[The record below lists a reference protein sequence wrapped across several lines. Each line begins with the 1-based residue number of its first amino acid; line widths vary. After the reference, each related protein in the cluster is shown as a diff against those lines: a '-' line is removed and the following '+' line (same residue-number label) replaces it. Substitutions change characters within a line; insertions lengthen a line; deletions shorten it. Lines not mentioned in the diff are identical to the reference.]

1 MAHVV
6 YVLKAKAQ
14 VQSTDKVKS
23 FARSKAHAH
32 GYNPWSSDA
41 DQQPGTIEL
50 SQTQSQTIT
59 PTTGPPDD
67 VPGPSDHNSLRNAV
81 SAPERRKAS
90 PDARRSST
98 IAKKSSSKTRVGLPV
113 LAPRGSAHNERTV
126 HFTTTDG
133 RNNTQN
139 VGEPPDNPKEAEK
152 PGVMIRFRKTFF
164 QILFHSWINVLLV
177 FVPIGIAVEIAG
189 LHPTIIFAMNCIALI
204 PLAGMLSYAT
214 ESVAHRLG
222 DTIGALMNVT
232 FGNAVELIVFIIAL
246 AKDEISIVQASII
259 GSILSNLLLILGMSF
274 LLGGLRFREQ
284 IYNSTVTQMSAC
296 LLSISALSLLL
307 PTAFHASFSND
318 DLADI
323 ATLRISRGTSVILM
337 LVYVIYLL
345 FQLRSHAYLYA
356 SIPQH
361 IIDEESHPGIL
372 AHLGSSSS
380 SSSSSSRRSSISS
393 SSSSSSGGFARSIR
407 DRLRRMSHP
416 DPEGRN
422 SARSSATSNPSH
434 PSSPNEEE
442 RRGRPIFSEKPGSP
456 SNGHPHGPE
465 DDIAVF
471 DADEILPH
479 HVSKPG
485 DGSSDPKIEDNKE
498 PVVGETSELAKA
510 KRSLRDMAPKLFSRP
525 TLNPTPIAIAPGL
538 VAEQQSRPVARR
550 ATSLPPRLTEQVSP
564 EDMLPYMIP
573 LNVSEDSLDKTK
585 EKQIISRTSA
595 ILLLVGST
603 GLVAVCAE
611 FMVSSIDAVISSTG
625 VSEAFVGLILLPI
638 VGNAAEHVTA
648 VTVAAKNK
656 MDLAIGVAVGS
667 SIQIALFVTPLVV
680 LLGWILDKDMGLYFN
695 IFETVALFTSCFV
708 VNFLVLDGRSNYL
721 EGALLCAS
729 YIIIAVAAFF
739 YPNDEQRS
747 SIGAGPN

>member
-1 MAHVV
+1 MH
-6 YVLKAKAQ
+6 
-14 VQSTDKVKS
+14 KVKS

-32 GYNPWSSDA
+32 GFNPWSNEA
-41 DQQPGTIEL
+41 GQQTPGAVEL
-50 SQTQSQTIT
+50 SQSQSS
-59 PTTGPPDD
+59 TTAAARRGSTAA
-67 VPGPSDHNSLRNAV
+67 GPSSDPNDLLNVV
-81 SAPERRKAS
+81 SEPTGRRKAS
-90 PDARRSST
+90 PDTRRSSAISRKSRKEPKEPEIITAPT
-98 IAKKSSSKTRVGLPV
+98 IDTI
-113 LAPRGSAHNERTV
+113 NTERSV
-126 HFTTTDG
+126 HFTTSDG
-133 RNNTQN
+133 RNNTEN
-139 VGEPPDNPKEAEK
+139 VGEPPDNPQEGKEQSLLK
-152 PGVMIRFRKTFF
+152 RFNKTFF
-164 QILFHSWINVLLV
+164 QILFHSWINILLV
-177 FVPIGIAVEIAG
+177 FVPIGIAVEIAH
-189 LHPTIIFAMNCIALI
+189 LDPTIVFAMNCIALV

-232 FGNAVELIVFIIAL
+232 FGNAVELIVFIAL
-246 AKDEISIVQASII
+246 AKDEISVVQASII

-307 PTAFHASFSND
+307 PTAFHASFSNA

-323 ATLRISRGTSVILM
+323 ATLRISRGTSVIL
-337 LVYVIYLL
+337 LLIYIIYLL

-361 IIDEESHPGIL
+361 VIDEESHPGIL
-372 AHLGSSSS
+372 HHLGSSSS
-380 SSSSSSRRSSISS
+380 SSSSSSRRSSMSS

-407 DRLRRMSHP
+407 DRIRRMSHP
-416 DPEGRN
+416 DQEGRN
-422 SARSSATSNPSH
+422 STRSSAASHPSHPSH
-434 PSSPNEEE
+434 PSSPEHDIE
-442 RRGRPIFSEKPGSP
+442 RRGRPIFTSEKPALP
-456 SNGHPHGPE
+456 SFSYSNTAGQDVAIFDGEERQQNADGPSDHGNQESREENPE
-465 DDIAVF
+465 
-471 DADEILPH
+471 L
-479 HVSKPG
+479 
-485 DGSSDPKIEDNKE
+485 
-498 PVVGETSELAKA
+498 TKA
-510 KRSLRDMAPKLFSRP
+510 KHSLRAMAPKLFSRSGASP
-525 TLNPTPIAIAPGL
+525 SPTPIAIAPGL
-538 VAEQQSRPVARR
+538 VAEQIRPLARR
-550 ATSLPPRLTEQVSP
+550 ATSLPPRLTEEVSAR
-564 EDMLPYMIP
+564 DMLPYMIP
-573 LNVSEDSLDKTK
+573 LNVSDDSLDDSK
-585 EKQIISRTSA
+585 EKQVISRTSA
-595 ILLLVGST
+595 IILLLGST

-611 FMVSSIDAVISSTG
+611 FMVSSIDSVIISTG
-625 VSEAFVGLILLPI
+625 ISEAFVGLILLPI

-747 SIGAGPN
+747 PIGAGPN

>member
-1 MAHVV
+1 MH
-6 YVLKAKAQ
+6 
-14 VQSTDKVKS
+14 KVKS

-32 GYNPWSSDA
+32 GFNPWSNDA
-41 DQQPGTIEL
+41 GQQAPGTVEL
-50 SQTQSQTIT
+50 SQTTSQTA
-59 PTTGPPDD
+59 TGAAHHSSAS
-67 VPGPSDHNSLRNAV
+67 GPSDQNVLRNAI
-81 SAPERRKAS
+81 SESERGRAS
-90 PDARRSST
+90 PDPRRISTSSRKSAANTTGLTT
-98 IAKKSSSKTRVGLPV
+98 IPTVNSVNA
-113 LAPRGSAHNERTV
+113 ERAV
-126 HFTTTDG
+126 RFTAVS
-133 RNNTQN
+133 RSNTQN
-139 VGEPPDNPKEAEK
+139 VGEPPDNPQKTAQQS
-152 PGVMIRFRKTFF
+152 VMKRFYKTFI

-177 FVPIGIAVEIAG
+177 FVPIGIAVEVAH
-189 LHPTIIFAMNCIALI
+189 LHPTVVFAVNAVALI
-204 PLAGMLSYAT
+204 PLAAMLSYAT

-318 DLADI
+318 TLADI
-323 ATLRISRGTSVILM
+323 ATLKISRGTSVIL
-337 LVYVIYLL
+337 LLIYIIYLL

-361 IIDEESHPGIL
+361 VIDEESRPGIL

-380 SSSSSSRRSSISS
+380 SSSSSSRRSSVSS

-416 DPEGRN
+416 DHEGKSRL
-422 SARSSATSNPSH
+422 
-434 PSSPNEEE
+434 
-442 RRGRPIFSEKPGSP
+442 
-456 SNGHPHGPE
+456 E

-471 DADEILPH
+471 DADDILPH
-479 HVSKPG
+479 PVDGPSDSKK
-485 DGSSDPKIEDNKE
+485 SEETKE
-498 PVVGETSELAKA
+498 AVVETPELATA
-510 KRSLRDMAPKLFSRP
+510 KRSLRAMAPKLFPRAP
-525 TLNPTPIAIAPGL
+525 GLNSPTPIAIAPGL
-538 VAEQQSRPVARR
+538 VVERQPVRPTGRR

-564 EDMLPYMIP
+564 QDMLPYMVP
-573 LNVSEDSLDKTK
+573 LNVSEDSLDESK

-595 ILLLVGST
+595 IVLLLCST

-625 VSEAFVGLILLPI
+625 ISEAFVGLIILPI

-729 YIIIAVAAFF
+729 YIIIA
-739 YPNDEQRS
+739 
-747 SIGAGPN
+747 

>member
-1 MAHVV
+1 MH
-6 YVLKAKAQ
+6 
-14 VQSTDKVKS
+14 KVKS

-32 GYNPWSSDA
+32 GFNPWSNEA
-41 DQQPGTIEL
+41 GQQATGAVEL
-50 SQTQSQTIT
+50 SQAQS
-59 PTTGPPDD
+59 PTTAAARRGSSAA
-67 VPGPSDHNSLRNAV
+67 GPSSDPNGLLNVV
-81 SAPERRKAS
+81 SEPTGRRRAS
-90 PDARRSST
+90 PDTRRSSAVSRKSRTEPKEPEIAAPT
-98 IAKKSSSKTRVGLPV
+98 IDTI
-113 LAPRGSAHNERTV
+113 NTERSV
-126 HFTTTDG
+126 HFTAGD
-133 RNNTQN
+133 RSNNTEN
-139 VGEPPDNPKEAEK
+139 FGEPPDNPQERTE
-152 PGVMIRFRKTFF
+152 PGLLKRFNKTFL

-177 FVPIGIAVEIAG
+177 FVPIGIAVEVAH
-189 LHPTIIFAMNCIALI
+189 LDPTIVFAMNCIALV

-232 FGNAVELIVFIIAL
+232 FGNAVELIVFIAL
-246 AKDEISIVQASII
+246 AKDEISVVQASII

-323 ATLRISRGTSVILM
+323 ATLRISRGTSVIL
-337 LVYVIYLL
+337 LLIYIIYLL

-361 IIDEESHPGIL
+361 VIDEESHPGIL
-372 AHLGSSSS
+372 HHLGSSSSS
-380 SSSSSSRRSSISS
+380 SSSSSSRRSSVSS

-407 DRLRRMSHP
+407 DRIRRMSHP
-416 DPEGRN
+416 DQERN
-422 SARSSATSNPSH
+422 STRSSAASHPSH
-434 PSSPNEEE
+434 PSSPEHDPE
-442 RRGRPIFSEKPGSP
+442 RRGRPMFTSEKPALP
-456 SNGHPHGPE
+456 SINYAGNAGQ
-465 DDIAVF
+465 DVAVF
-471 DADEILPH
+471 DAEERRQNA
-479 HVSKPG
+479 
-485 DGSSDPKIEDNKE
+485 DGPSENENQE
-498 PVVGETSELAKA
+498 PREENPELAKA
-510 KRSLRDMAPKLFSRP
+510 KLSLRAMAPKLFSRSGASP
-525 TLNPTPIAIAPGL
+525 TPTPIAIAPGL
-538 VAEQQSRPVARR
+538 VAEQVRPLARR
-550 ATSLPPRLTEQVSP
+550 ATSLPPRLTEEVSAR
-564 EDMLPYMIP
+564 DMLPYMIP
-573 LNVSEDSLDKTK
+573 LNVSDDSLDDSK
-585 EKQIISRTSA
+585 EKQVISRTSA
-595 ILLLVGST
+595 IILLLGST

-611 FMVSSIDAVISSTG
+611 FMVSSIDSVITSTG
-625 VSEAFVGLILLPI
+625 ISEAFVGLILLPI

>member
-1 MAHVV
+1 MH
-6 YVLKAKAQ
+6 
-14 VQSTDKVKS
+14 KVKS

-32 GYNPWSSDA
+32 GFNPWSNEA
-41 DQQPGTIEL
+41 GQQAPGAAEL
-50 SQTQSQTIT
+50 SRTQS
-59 PTTGPPDD
+59 PTTAAARRGSTTAE
-67 VPGPSDHNSLRNAV
+67 PSSNPKDLLNVV
-81 SAPERRKAS
+81 SEPAGRRKAS
-90 PDARRSST
+90 PDARRSSAVSRKSHKESKEPEILAAPT
-98 IAKKSSSKTRVGLPV
+98 IDTV
-113 LAPRGSAHNERTV
+113 NTERSV
-126 HFTTTDG
+126 HFTAGDR
-133 RNNTQN
+133 RNNTEN
-139 VGEPPDNPKEAEK
+139 VGEPPDNPQERTEPSLLK
-152 PGVMIRFRKTFF
+152 RFNKTFF

-177 FVPIGIAVEIAG
+177 FVPIGIAVEVAH

-232 FGNAVELIVFIIAL
+232 FGNAVELIVFIAL
-246 AKDEISIVQASII
+246 AKDEISVVQASII

-323 ATLRISRGTSVILM
+323 ATLRISRGTSVIL
-337 LVYVIYLL
+337 LLIYIIYLL

-361 IIDEESHPGIL
+361 VIDEESHPGIL
-372 AHLGSSSS
+372 HHLGSSSS
-380 SSSSSSRRSSISS
+380 SSSSSSRRSSVSS

-407 DRLRRMSHP
+407 DRIRRMSHP
-416 DPEGRN
+416 DQEGRN
-422 SARSSATSNPSH
+422 STRSSAASH
-434 PSSPNEEE
+434 PFRHSSPEHDSE
-442 RRGRPIFSEKPGSP
+442 RRGRPMLTSEKPALP
-456 SNGHPHGPE
+456 SINYSNSAGQDVAAFGGEERHHNVDGPSDNGNQEPREEDPE
-465 DDIAVF
+465 
-471 DADEILPH
+471 L
-479 HVSKPG
+479 
-485 DGSSDPKIEDNKE
+485 
-498 PVVGETSELAKA
+498 TKA
-510 KRSLRDMAPKLFSRP
+510 KLSLRAMAPKLFSRSGVSP
-525 TLNPTPIAIAPGL
+525 SPTPIAIAPGL
-538 VAEQQSRPVARR
+538 VAEQVRPLARR
-550 ATSLPPRLTEQVSP
+550 ATSLPPRLTEEVSAR
-564 EDMLPYMIP
+564 DMLPYMIP
-573 LNVSEDSLDKTK
+573 LNVSDDSLDDSK
-585 EKQIISRTSA
+585 EKQVISRTSA
-595 ILLLVGST
+595 IILLLGST
-603 GLVAVCAE
+603 GLIAVCAE
-611 FMVSSIDAVISSTG
+611 FMVSSIDSVIVSTG
-625 VSEAFVGLILLPI
+625 ISEAFVGLILLPI

-667 SIQIALFVTPLVV
+667 SIQIALFVTPLIV

-747 SIGAGPN
+747 PIGAGPN

>member
-1 MAHVV
+1 MH
-6 YVLKAKAQ
+6 
-14 VQSTDKVKS
+14 KVKS

-32 GYNPWSSDA
+32 GFNPWSNEA
-41 DQQPGTIEL
+41 GQQAPGTVEL
-50 SQTQSQTIT
+50 SQTQSPSTAAARRGS
-59 PTTGPPDD
+59 TTA
-67 VPGPSDHNSLRNAV
+67 GPSNLDDPNDLRNAL
-81 SAPERRKAS
+81 SEPMGRRKAS
-90 PDARRSST
+90 PDTRRPSAVSRISRKGPNEPGIVTAPT
-98 IAKKSSSKTRVGLPV
+98 IDTI
-113 LAPRGSAHNERTV
+113 NTERTV
-126 HFTTTDG
+126 HFTASDR
-133 RNNTQN
+133 RNNTEN
-139 VGEPPDNPKEAEK
+139 VGEPPDNPKERTEPSLLK
-152 PGVMIRFRKTFF
+152 RFNKTFL

-177 FVPIGIAVEIAG
+177 FVPIGIAVEVAH
-189 LHPTIIFAMNCIALI
+189 LHPTIVFAMNCVALV

-232 FGNAVELIVFIIAL
+232 FGNAVELIVFIAL
-246 AKDEISIVQASII
+246 AKDEISVVQASII

-318 DLADI
+318 ELADI
-323 ATLRISRGTSVILM
+323 ATLRISRGTSVIL
-337 LVYVIYLL
+337 LLIYIIYLL

-361 IIDEESHPGIL
+361 VIDEESHPGIL
-372 AHLGSSSS
+372 HRLGSSSS
-380 SSSSSSRRSSISS
+380 SSSSSSRRSSVSS

-416 DPEGRN
+416 DQEGRN
-422 SARSSATSNPSH
+422 SARSSAASHPSH
-434 PSSPNEEE
+434 PSSPEQDPE
-442 RRGRPIFSEKPGSP
+442 RRGRPMFAPEKPALP
-456 SNGHPHGPE
+456 SINYPNGTNQ
-465 DDIAVF
+465 DVAVF
-471 DADEILPH
+471 DGDEHAQNADGP
-479 HVSKPG
+479 SGNG
-485 DGSSDPKIEDNKE
+485 DRETKE
-498 PVVGETSELAKA
+498 ENPELTKA
-510 KRSLRDMAPKLFSRP
+510 KLSLRAMAPKLFSRSGVSP
-525 TLNPTPIAIAPGL
+525 SPTPIAIAPGL
-538 VAEQQSRPVARR
+538 VAEQMRPITRR
-550 ATSLPPRLTEQVSP
+550 ATSLPPRLTEEVSAR
-564 EDMLPYMIP
+564 DMLPYMIP
-573 LNVSEDSLDKTK
+573 LNVSDDSLDDSK
-585 EKQIISRTSA
+585 EKQVISRTSA
-595 ILLLVGST
+595 IILLLGST

-611 FMVSSIDAVISSTG
+611 FMVSSIDAVILSTG
-625 VSEAFVGLILLPI
+625 ISEAFVGLILLPI

>member
-1 MAHVV
+1 MH
-6 YVLKAKAQ
+6 
-14 VQSTDKVKS
+14 KVRS

-41 DQQPGTIEL
+41 GQLESGPVEL
-50 SQTQSQTIT
+50 TQTTSQTAAPAAPPGGPSSEPTEQIDTQNAIAASGRRRHSPDTRHARKHASKELGLNGT
-59 PTTGPPDD
+59 PAVGAPTTD
-67 VPGPSDHNSLRNAV
+67 
-81 SAPERRKAS
+81 
-90 PDARRSST
+90 
-98 IAKKSSSKTRVGLPV
+98 
-113 LAPRGSAHNERTV
+113 RTV
-126 HFTTTDG
+126 HFTTVDS

-139 VGEPPDNPKEAEK
+139 DGGPPDNPEEAAK
-152 PGVMIRFRKTFF
+152 PGIMKRFSTTFF
-164 QILFHSWINVLLV
+164 QILFHSWINVLLI
-177 FVPIGIAVEIAG
+177 FVPIGIAVKAAN
-189 LHPTIIFAMNCIALI
+189 LHPTIVFAMNCVALI

-222 DTIGALMNVT
+222 DTIGALMNVS
-232 FGNAVELIVFIIAL
+232 FGNAVELIIFIIAL

-259 GSILSNLLLILGMSF
+259 GSVLANLLLILGMSF

-307 PTAFHASFSND
+307 PTAFHASFSNG

-323 ATLRISRGTSVILM
+323 ATLRISRGTSVIL
-337 LVYVIYLL
+337 LIVYAIYLM

-361 IIDEESHPGIL
+361 VIDEESHPGIL

-380 SSSSSSRRSSISS
+380 SSSSSSRRSSVSSSSS

-407 DRLRRMSHP
+407 DRLRRMSQP
-416 DPEGRN
+416 DHEGRN
-422 SARSSATSNPSH
+422 SGRSSGSG
-434 PSSPNEEE
+434 PSSPNEGEQ
-442 RRGRPIFSEKPGSP
+442 RGRPLFSEKPPVAAS
-456 SNGHPHGPE
+456 GPE

-479 HVSKPG
+479 PVARAT
-485 DGSSDPKIEDNKE
+485 DGPADINIDDENKE
-498 PVVGETSELAKA
+498 AATETPELTKA
-510 KRSLRDMAPKLFSRP
+510 KKSLRAMMVPKLFSKVSS
-525 TLNPTPIAIAPGL
+525 NPTQPVTVAPGI
-538 VAEQQSRPVARR
+538 VAVEEPAIRPIARR
-550 ATSLPPRLTEQVSP
+550 AASLPPRLTEQVSP
-564 EDMLPYMIP
+564 QDMLPYMVP
-573 LNVSEDSLDKTK
+573 LNVSEVSLDETK
-585 EKQIISRTSA
+585 EKLVISRTTA
-595 ILLLVGST
+595 IVLLLSST
-603 GLVAVCAE
+603 VLVAVCAE
-611 FMVSSIDAVISSTG
+611 FMVSSIDAVISTTG
-625 VSEAFVGLILLPI
+625 VSEAFIGLILLPI

-667 SIQIALFVTPLVV
+667 SIQIALFVTPLIV

-729 YIIIAVAAFF
+729 YVIIAVAAYF

>member
-1 MAHVV
+1 MH
-6 YVLKAKAQ
+6 
-14 VQSTDKVKS
+14 KVKS

-32 GYNPWSSDA
+32 GFNPWSNEEG
-41 DQQPGTIEL
+41 QQAPGAVEL
-50 SQTQSQTIT
+50 SQTQS
-59 PTTGPPDD
+59 PTTVAARRGSTAA
-67 VPGPSDHNSLRNAV
+67 GPSSDPNDHLNVV
-81 SAPERRKAS
+81 SESTGRRKAS
-90 PDARRSST
+90 PDTRRASAISRKSRKEPKEPEIITAPT
-98 IAKKSSSKTRVGLPV
+98 IDTV
-113 LAPRGSAHNERTV
+113 NTERSV
-126 HFTTTDG
+126 HFTTGDG
-133 RNNTQN
+133 RNNTEN
-139 VGEPPDNPKEAEK
+139 VGEPPDNPQEGKEQSLLK
-152 PGVMIRFRKTFF
+152 RFNKTFF
-164 QILFHSWINVLLV
+164 QILFHSWINILLV
-177 FVPIGIAVEIAG
+177 FVPIGIAVEIAH
-189 LHPTIIFAMNCIALI
+189 LDPTIVFAMNCIALV

-246 AKDEISIVQASII
+246 AKDEISVVQASII

-307 PTAFHASFSND
+307 PTAFHASFSNA

-323 ATLRISRGTSVILM
+323 ATLRISRGTSVIL
-337 LVYVIYLL
+337 LLIYIIYLL

-361 IIDEESHPGIL
+361 VIDEESHPGIL
-372 AHLGSSSS
+372 HHLGSSSS
-380 SSSSSSRRSSISS
+380 SSSSSSRRSSVSS

-407 DRLRRMSHP
+407 DRIRRMSHP
-416 DPEGRN
+416 DQEGRN
-422 SARSSATSNPSH
+422 STRSSAASHPSH
-434 PSSPNEEE
+434 PSSPDHHDPE
-442 RRGRPIFSEKPGSP
+442 RRGRPMFTSEKPALP
-456 SNGHPHGPE
+456 SFSYSNNAGQ
-465 DDIAVF
+465 DVAVF
-471 DADEILPH
+471 DSEEHQQNADGP
-479 HVSKPG
+479 
-485 DGSSDPKIEDNKE
+485 SDHANQE
-498 PVVGETSELAKA
+498 PREENPELTKA
-510 KRSLRDMAPKLFSRP
+510 KHSLRAMAPKLFSRSGVSP
-525 TLNPTPIAIAPGL
+525 APTPIAIAPGL
-538 VAEQQSRPVARR
+538 VAEQIRPLARR
-550 ATSLPPRLTEQVSP
+550 ATSLPPRLTEEVSAR
-564 EDMLPYMIP
+564 DMLPYMIP
-573 LNVSEDSLDKTK
+573 LNVSDDSLDESK
-585 EKQIISRTSA
+585 EKQVISRTSA
-595 ILLLVGST
+595 IILLLGST

-611 FMVSSIDAVISSTG
+611 FMVSSIDSVIISTG
-625 VSEAFVGLILLPI
+625 ISEAFVGLILLPI

-747 SIGAGPN
+747 PIGAGPN

>member
-1 MAHVV
+1 MH
-6 YVLKAKAQ
+6 
-14 VQSTDKVKS
+14 KVKS

-32 GYNPWSSDA
+32 GFNPWSNEA
-41 DQQPGTIEL
+41 GQQAPGTVEL
-50 SQTQSQTIT
+50 SQTQS
-59 PTTGPPDD
+59 PTTAAARRGSTSA
-67 VPGPSDHNSLRNAV
+67 GPSDLNDIRNDI
-81 SAPERRKAS
+81 SEPTGRRKAS
-90 PDARRSST
+90 PDTRRPSAVSRKSHKDLKEPKGHGIVTAPT
-98 IAKKSSSKTRVGLPV
+98 IDTV
-113 LAPRGSAHNERTV
+113 NTERSV
-126 HFTTTDG
+126 HFTAGDR
-133 RNNTQN
+133 RNNTEN
-139 VGEPPDNPKEAEK
+139 VGEPPDNPQERAK
-152 PGVMIRFRKTFF
+152 PSLLKRFNKTFL

-177 FVPIGIAVEIAG
+177 FVPIGIAVEVAH
-189 LHPTIIFAMNCIALI
+189 LHPTIIFAMNCVALI

-246 AKDEISIVQASII
+246 SKDEISVVQASII

-318 DLADI
+318 ELADI
-323 ATLRISRGTSVILM
+323 ATLRISRGTSVIL
-337 LVYVIYLL
+337 LLIYIIYLL

-361 IIDEESHPGIL
+361 VIDEESHPGIL
-372 AHLGSSSS
+372 HHLGSSSS
-380 SSSSSSRRSSISS
+380 SSSSSSRRSSVSS

-416 DPEGRN
+416 DQEGRN
-422 SARSSATSNPSH
+422 STRSSAASHPSH
-434 PSSPNEEE
+434 PSSPEQDGE
-442 RRGRPIFSEKPGSP
+442 RRGRPMLASEKTALPTINYP
-456 SNGHPHGPE
+456 SNADHDVAIIDGEEHHHHNTDGPS
-465 DDIAVF
+465 DT
-471 DADEILPH
+471 
-479 HVSKPG
+479 
-485 DGSSDPKIEDNKE
+485 GSQEPKEEN
-498 PVVGETSELAKA
+498 PELTKA
-510 KRSLRDMAPKLFSRP
+510 KISLRAMAPKLFSRTGVSP
-525 TLNPTPIAIAPGL
+525 SPTPIAIAPGL
-538 VAEQQSRPVARR
+538 VAEQIRPITRR
-550 ATSLPPRLTEQVSP
+550 ATSLPPRLTEEVSAR
-564 EDMLPYMIP
+564 DMLPYMIP
-573 LNVSEDSLDKTK
+573 LNVSDDSLNESK

-595 ILLLVGST
+595 IILLLGST

-611 FMVSSIDAVISSTG
+611 FMVSSIDSVIVSTG
-625 VSEAFVGLILLPI
+625 ISEAFVGLILLPI

-667 SIQIALFVTPLVV
+667 SIQIALFVTPLIV

-747 SIGAGPN
+747 PIGAGPN

>member
-1 MAHVV
+1 MH
-6 YVLKAKAQ
+6 
-14 VQSTDKVKS
+14 KVKS

-32 GYNPWSSDA
+32 GFNPWSNEA
-41 DQQPGTIEL
+41 GQQAPGAVEL
-50 SQTQSQTIT
+50 SQN
-59 PTTGPPDD
+59 PTVAARRGSTAA
-67 VPGPSDHNSLRNAV
+67 GPSSDPNGLLNVV
-81 SAPERRKAS
+81 SEPTGRRRAS
-90 PDARRSST
+90 PDTRRSSAVSRKSLKEPKEPEIIAAPT
-98 IAKKSSSKTRVGLPV
+98 IDTV
-113 LAPRGSAHNERTV
+113 NTERSV
-126 HFTTTDG
+126 HFTAGNG
-133 RNNTQN
+133 RNNTEN
-139 VGEPPDNPKEAEK
+139 FGEPPDNPQERTK
-152 PGVMIRFRKTFF
+152 PSLLKRFNKTFL

-177 FVPIGIAVEIAG
+177 FVPIGIAVEVAH
-189 LHPTIIFAMNCIALI
+189 LNPTIIFAMNCIALI

-232 FGNAVELIVFIIAL
+232 FGNAVEVIVFIAL
-246 AKDEISIVQASII
+246 SKDEISVVQASII

-318 DLADI
+318 ELADI
-323 ATLRISRGTSVILM
+323 ATLRISRGTSVIL
-337 LVYVIYLL
+337 LLIYIIYLL

-361 IIDEESHPGIL
+361 VIDEESHPGIL
-372 AHLGSSSS
+372 HHLGSSSSS
-380 SSSSSSRRSSISS
+380 SSSSSSRRSSVSS

-407 DRLRRMSHP
+407 DRIRRMSHP
-416 DPEGRN
+416 DQEGRN
-422 SARSSATSNPSH
+422 STRSSAASHPSH
-434 PSSPNEEE
+434 PSSPEHDPE
-442 RRGRPIFSEKPGSP
+442 RRGRSMLASEKPALPSINYPNSAGQDIGIFDREDRNRNADGPSDDGSP
-456 SNGHPHGPE
+456 EQREENP
-465 DDIAVF
+465 D
-471 DADEILPH
+471 L
-479 HVSKPG
+479 
-485 DGSSDPKIEDNKE
+485 
-498 PVVGETSELAKA
+498 TKA
-510 KRSLRDMAPKLFSRP
+510 KLSLRAMAPKLFSRSSISP
-525 TLNPTPIAIAPGL
+525 SPNPTPIAIAPGL
-538 VAEQQSRPVARR
+538 VAEQIRPLARR
-550 ATSLPPRLTEQVSP
+550 ATSLPPRLTEEVSAR
-564 EDMLPYMIP
+564 DMLPYMIP
-573 LNVSEDSLDKTK
+573 LNVSDDSLDDSK
-585 EKQIISRTSA
+585 EKQVISRTSA
-595 ILLLVGST
+595 IILLLGST

-611 FMVSSIDAVISSTG
+611 FMVSSIDSVIVSTG
-625 VSEAFVGLILLPI
+625 ISEAFVGLILLPI

-747 SIGAGPN
+747 PIGAGPN